1 MKVHRTSINIERE
14 FCRLLCLFL
23 AISIGAGPLGCRNPA
38 HSTLP
43 PSAIAPPG
51 TPVAPLPKGDMYA
64 DETVLSPDA
73 VVDAGDTLEVLI
85 QRGTGEEKLT
95 GIVRETGVATLSFVD
110 VEVRGLT
117 IAQAEE
123 RIQQKLR
130 PFMRQPQVQ
139 LQLKKKAAKI
149 KRVFVFG
156 DVKKPGMHPMSR
168 HMTVMQAVAIADNYN
183 ETALLD
189 EIRVIRGNLDRPEI
203 LTADLARLL
212 TYGDFSRNLALEEND
227 VVFVPRERLGDA
239 AEAGKKIMPL
249 VTVALAPVYSA
260 FIVTLFVSPPIIR

>member
-1 MKVHRTSINIERE
+1 MNLERE
-14 FCRLLCLFL
+14 LCRLLCLFL
-23 AISIGAGPLGCRNPA
+23 AISTGAGPLGCRNPA
-38 HSTLP
+38 QSTLP

-51 TPVAPLPKGDMYA
+51 TPAAPLPKGDLYA

-73 VVDAGDTLEVLI
+73 VIETGDTLEVLI
-85 QRGTGEEKLT
+85 RRGAGEEKLT
-95 GIVRETGVATLSFVD
+95 GLVRETGVATLSFAD

-117 IAQAEE
+117 AAQAEE
-123 RIQQKLR
+123 RIQQKMGA
-130 PFMRQPQVQ
+130 FIRQPRVDV
-139 LQLKKKAAKI
+139 QLKKKAAKV
-149 KRVFVFG
+149 KRIFVFG

-168 HMTVMQAVAIADNYN
+168 HMTVLQAVALADNYN
-183 ETALLD
+183 ETAVLD

-212 TYGDFSRNLALEEND
+212 TYGDFSRNLGLEEND

-239 AEAGKKIMPL
+239 AEAAKKIMPL

-260 FIVTLFVSPPIIR
+260 FIVTLFVAPPIVR